1 MNNTIVRIQ
10 SLTIENIK
18 NTNYGTL
25 EMPGE
30 IQEKLSYGSSEIVG
44 IYGQNG
50 SGKTAL
56 IDSLYYLQRLMAGQS
71 IDKDFAD
78 YINYQQA
85 RAQITLRL
93 TIRQSAKSREELNV
107 YSYEVEYKLAMQ
119 RDQDN
124 AIEIVEESLS
134 MSNKDAHVQ
143 KEEQMYVKYT
153 KEEDHILEPKEYLT
167 EIIGQDARTQMEL
180 IVAKRV
186 AQMGGLSYIF
196 GEQSRKILCNQNG
209 SKSENIGYAIQA
221 LFQYA
226 SMDLFVIRN
235 SHSGAI
241 SADYLL
247 PMAFRIR
254 EKERI
259 TKGDFMIALKKPTLV
274 DERNMELLHKI
285 TKEINIV
292 LQAIVPG
299 VTLDI
304 CDLGPQVMRDGH
316 MGRNIELLSQR
327 GDVKIPIHLESE
339 GIIKIISILSVLIFA
354 YNNPSICL
362 AVDELDAGV
371 YEYLLGEILDIFA
384 KSGKGQLIFTSHNLR
399 ALEMLEEASIIF
411 STANPNQRYVRISGV
426 ERQESLRDAYIRIIT
441 LGGQP
446 ECLYDPTDSFKIA
459 RAFRN
464 AGREIA
470 HAEQRK

>member
-1 MNNTIVRIQ
+1 MNNTIVKIQ

-25 EMPGE
+25 EMPGK

-71 IDKDFAD
+71 LDKDFAD

-93 TIRQSAKSREELNV
+93 TIRQSAKSREESNV

-134 MSNKDAHVQ
+134 MSTKDAHV
-143 KEEQMYVKYT
+143 KEQQIYVKYT
-153 KEEDHILEPKEYLT
+153 KEEECILEPKEYLT
-167 EIIGQDARTQMEL
+167 EIIGQDARIQMEL
-180 IVAKRV
+180 MVAKRV
-186 AQMGGLSYIF
+186 AQMGCLSYIF
-196 GEQSRKILCNQNG
+196 GAQSRKILCNQNG

-259 TKGDFMIALKKPTLV
+259 TK
-274 DERNMELLHKI
+274 
-285 TKEINIV
+285 EINIV

-304 CDLGPQVMRDGH
+304 CDLGSQLMRDGH
-316 MGRNIELLSQR
+316 MGRNIELRSKR
-327 GDVKIPIHLESE
+327 GDVRIPIHLESE